1 MREQQGLSKRS
12 CHKNSVH
19 LSISPGKESLMCVE
33 GISKVASI
41 GERTLGR
48 KQATATFRCMQALV
62 NAQARAAAQRIRM
75 VEESQTTPQK
85 QLNYRRSPQQSRFRH
100 SFGMNEN
107 MEEFVK
113 IVEMDLSGMRSN
125 SKSRSSYSLTP
136 TERSDLRFC
145 SYNSATHTPRKADMH
160 PQFSPAPS
168 ALTELSPRGC
178 SGYFEEFSF
187 ATAQSSPHMSAM
199 SMPIHNSF
207 DYPLYPNY
215 MANTESS
222 RAKARSQSAPKQR
235 LDAYERQSSRRR
247 PSVEGRNIPRVIKD
261 AEVLFSCCINI
272 E

>member
-1 MREQQGLSKRS
+1 MGKKKKEKMELTVDLLKEQKIYDSIQFQQPRRRRAAAADAAGCWAQAAVVRLTVAANERTAKGYRREAAIKIQSIFRS
-12 CHKNSVH
+12 H
-19 LSISPGKESLMCVE
+19 LVLNPLLCITTFQLRFLIVLPIEHSPGRDRQGEKPYMCVE

-41 GERTLGR
+41 
-48 KQATATFRCMQALV
+48 
-62 NAQARAAAQRIRM
+62 AAQRIRM

-100 SFGMNEN
+100 SFEMNEN

-145 SYNSATHTPRKADMH
+145 SYNSATHTPRKADIH

-178 SGYFEEFSF
+178 SGHFDEFSF

-199 SMPIHNSF
+199 SN
-207 DYPLYPNY
+207 
-215 MANTESS
+215 
-222 RAKARSQSAPKQR
+222 
-235 LDAYERQSSRRR
+235 AYT
-247 PSVEGRNIPRVIKD
+247 
-261 AEVLFSCCINI
+261 
-272 E
+272 